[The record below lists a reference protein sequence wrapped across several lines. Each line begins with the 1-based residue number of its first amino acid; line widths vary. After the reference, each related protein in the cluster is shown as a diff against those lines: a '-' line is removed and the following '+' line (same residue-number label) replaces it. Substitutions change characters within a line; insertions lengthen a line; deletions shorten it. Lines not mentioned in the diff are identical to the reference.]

1 MAEDIRWREENTARL
16 LRAAFDR
23 SARPDPD
30 LRARTF
36 DQMLARVGHT
46 RPAAS
51 FPDRVLWLLAGG
63 VVLLGVALG
72 ARATGGPVTA
82 SLLIATLVVGINVL
96 MVPVAAVIVVW
107 NLRHARVR
115 RSHA

>member
-1 MAEDIRWREENTARL
+1 MAEDDRWREENTARL
-16 LRAAFDR
+16 LRAAFHR
-23 SARPDPD
+23 SARPDPA
-30 LRARTF
+30 LRARVF
-36 DQMLARVGHT
+36 NHLLARVGHT
-46 RPAAS
+46 RPASS
-51 FPDRVLWLLAGG
+51 FPDRVPWLLACGVVALG
-63 VVLLGVALG
+63 VVLGG
-72 ARATGGPVTA
+72 RATGGPVPV